1 MEFEWDV
8 EKNEANRAK
17 HGVSLAAAAALDWDE
32 ALDQIDDRTDY
43 GELRVSALVPR
54 AGRLYFCAYTQR
66 GTAHRIISLRKA
78 NARQVKRYADQRS

>member
-8 EKNEANRAK
+8 EKDEANRAK

-54 AGRLYFCAYTQR
+54 AGRLYFLHTRSA
-66 GTAHRIISLRKA
+66 
-78 NARQVKRYADQRS
+78 ARSIGSYRCGKPTPDR

>member
-8 EKNEANRAK
+8 EKDEANRAK
-17 HGVSLAAAAALDWDE
+17 HGVSLAAAALDWDE

-54 AGRLYFCAYTQR
+54 AGRLYFCAHTQR
-66 GTAHRIISLRKA
+66 GTVHRIISLRKA